1 MISESE
7 LIANLHAVQARIE
20 AAARRADRSPDE
32 IRLVAVT
39 KSHPADLIRLAYLVG
54 LRDFGEN
61 RVEEARA
68 KQAELADLPEARW
81 HMIGHVQSRRARDV
95 VGSFAL
101 VHSLDRPKIAA
112 SFDRLAAE
120 RGLRLPVLFEC
131 NISGEASKDGW
142 DASEPVG
149 RPELLASMLTGAR
162 LPSLDLQGL
171 MTMAPWTEDEA
182 VLRRVFRRLTELRN
196 ELSAAGAGVLPELS
210 MGMTDDFEIAIEEGA
225 TMVRIGR
232 ALFGDRPVG
241 AG

>member
-7 LIANLHAVQARIE
+7 LSANLQAVRARIE
-20 AAARRADRSPDE
+20 AAARRAGRSPHE

-39 KSHPADLIRLAYLVG
+39 KGHPAELIRLAHHVG
-54 LRDFGEN
+54 LQDFGEN

-68 KQAELADLPEARW
+68 KQAGLADLPEARW
-81 HMIGHVQSRRARDV
+81 HMIGHVQGRRAREV

-101 VHSLDRPKIAA
+101 VHSVDRPKIAA
-112 SFDRLAAE
+112 AFDHLAAE
-120 RGLRLPVLFEC
+120 HSLHLPVLLEC

-142 DASEPVG
+142 DASQPLG
-149 RPELLASMLTGAR
+149 RPELLASMLAATR
-162 LPSLDLQGL
+162 LPALNVRGL
-171 MTMAPWTEDEA
+171 MTMAPWTRDEM
-182 VLRRVFRRLTELRN
+182 VLRRVFRGLAELRD
-196 ELSAAGAGVLPELS
+196 ELAAAGGGSIPELS

-232 ALFGDRPVG
+232 ALFGDRPAG

>member
-7 LIANLHAVQARIE
+7 LRANLQAVRARIE
-20 AAARRADRSPDE
+20 AAARRANRAPDE

-39 KSHPADLIRLAYLVG
+39 KSHPPDLVRLAYDVG

-68 KQAELADLPEARW
+68 KQAELADLLEARW

-112 SFDRLAAE
+112 AFDRLAAE
-120 RGLRLPVLFEC
+120 RGLKLPTLLEC

-142 DASEPVG
+142 DASGPAA
-149 RPELLASMLTGAR
+149 RPALLASMLAAAR
-162 LPSLDLQGL
+162 LPRLDVRGL
-171 MTMAPWTEDEA
+171 MTMAPWTDDVT
-182 VLRRVFRRLTELRN
+182 VLRRVFRGLVELRD
-196 ELSAAGAGVLPELS
+196 ELSAAGAGALPELS

-232 ALFGDRPVG
+232 ALFGDRPTG
-241 AG
+241 AD